1 MKRLSN
7 LYPVVCDTETIRMAI
22 RKASLG
28 KRKHKYV
35 RNIVEHEDFYI
46 EKIQKMLLN
55 KSYVPSEFTPG
66 IIYDG
71 MRRKRREI
79 AKPKFY
85 PDQIVHWCIYLAIK
99 QKFFKSFYE
108 YSCGSIE
115 GRGVHKGKKYINR
128 MLYGDRRNTK
138 YYLKLDVH
146 HFYQSIQ
153 VSILMDK
160 LKRRI
165 KDDDFLQLV
174 QTALSQSDTLL
185 IGMLLSQIF
194 ANFFLN
200 DFDHWLKQD
209 KKVKH
214 YVRYMDD
221 MVIFGSNKRALHKLR
236 KEIQEELQKIGLEL
250 KPNWQVYR
258 LDKEPLDFMGFRFYR
273 NRTVLRKS
281 IMLRIS
287 RRVSRAAKRKQPT
300 RTDAF
305 AIVSYMGWIKCTD
318 TNGFYEKWIKPKVD
332 FNQLKNMIRSY
343 SKNENVQKRKRQQA
357 ISVGQDIL
365 GACGIPQL

>member
-1 MKRLSN
+1 MTRCGRRDSRAVLSSLVGGNWNNGGNCGRYVN
-7 LYPVVCDTETIRMAI
+7 LNNG
-22 RKASLG
+22 ASNANS
-28 KRKHKYV
+28 
-35 RNIVEHEDFYI
+35 NIGSRQSYHEHF
-46 EKIQKMLLN
+46 
-55 KSYVPSEFTPG
+55 
-66 IIYDG
+66 
-71 MRRKRREI
+71 
-79 AKPKFY
+79 
-85 PDQIVHWCIYLAIK
+85 
-99 QKFFKSFYE
+99 
-108 YSCGSIE
+108 
-115 GRGVHKGKKYINR
+115 
-128 MLYGDRRNTK
+128 
-138 YYLKLDVH
+138 
-146 HFYQSIQ
+146 
-153 VSILMDK
+153 
-160 LKRRI
+160 
-165 KDDDFLQLV
+165 
-174 QTALSQSDTLL
+174 
-185 IGMLLSQIF
+185 F

-365 GACGIPQL
+365 RACGIPQL